1 MTPKEKAIEL
11 VDIYKD
17 ITTTWIFKDTIT
29 ANVINYD
36 LAKNCALI
44 AVDEVLK
51 ILEHSIP
58 DIQYTGKKYKKKSKN
73 YDTTTL

>member
-58 DIQYTGKKYKKKSKN
+58 EKHTIYWQEVQKEIEK
-73 YDTTTL
+73 L